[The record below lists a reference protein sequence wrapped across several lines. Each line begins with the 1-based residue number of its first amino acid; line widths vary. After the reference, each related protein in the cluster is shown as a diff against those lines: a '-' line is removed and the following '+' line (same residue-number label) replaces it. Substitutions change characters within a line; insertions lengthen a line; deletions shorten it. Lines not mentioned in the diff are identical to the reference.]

1 MGMKLSKICEVLEE
15 IAPVGLAEEWDNVG
29 LLAGDP
35 EQTIRRI
42 LLTIDLTKAVLAEA
56 KHQKTDM
63 ILAYHPPIWAP
74 LKKVVAGEGGSP
86 LLYEAIRGG
95 MAVYAMHT
103 ALDVVTGGINDVLA
117 GIVGIV
123 NPQPLEEKEVETS
136 RFCKLVVFLPESD
149 LEKVSEAIFTA
160 GGGKIGTES
169 RYSKCSF
176 RCRGVGTFQGDKA
189 SNPTVGQAGRFEQ
202 AEEIRL
208 ETVVPAAKLG
218 AAVKAM
224 LKAHSYEEAAYD
236 VYPMLAALP
245 EKGLGRFGELIKPIA
260 VTSLVEKIKKS
271 LKVKT
276 AGLIGPQRRQVKRA
290 AVGAGSCGSI
300 LRDVIRRNCD
310 FYLTGD
316 LKHHHALE
324 LQEAGVTTMCVG
336 HSNSERIILTE
347 VAAKLRKGCSGVA
360 IKISRKDWD
369 PIQWS

>member
-1 MGMKLSKICEVLEE
+1 MKLREICGKLEKL
-15 IAPVGLAEEWDNVG
+15 APVGLAADWDNVG

-35 EQTIRRI
+35 QQSIRRI

-56 KHQKTDM
+56 KQQKTDM
-63 ILAYHPPIWAP
+63 ILAYHPPIWDP
-74 LKKVVAGEGGSP
+74 IKKVVAGQGTSP
-86 LLYEAIRGG
+86 LLYEVIRSG

-117 GIVGIV
+117 SIVGIV

-136 RFCKLVVFLPESD
+136 RFYKLAVFLPESN
-149 LEKVSEAIFTA
+149 LEKVSEAIFAA

-176 RCRGVGTFQGDKA
+176 RSPGVGTFQGDKR
-189 SNPTVGQAGRFEQ
+189 SNPTVGQPGRFEQ

-224 LKAHSYEEAAYD
+224 LKAHSYEEVAYD

-245 EKGLGRFGELIKPIA
+245 EKGLGRFGELDKPIA
-260 VTSLVEKIKKS
+260 VTALVEKIKKS

-276 AGLIGPQRRQVKRA
+276 AGLIGPRRRQVKRA
-290 AVGAGSCGSI
+290 AVGAGSCGPI

-310 FYLTGD
+310 FYLTGE

-336 HSNSERIILTE
+336 HANSERIILTD
-347 VAAKLRKGCSGVA
+347 VAGTLRKECSGVTV
-360 IKISRKDWD
+360 KISRKDQD
-369 PIQWS
+369 PIIWG